1 MGFSISRA
9 LSQSLGASGGFAD
22 HGWMLG
28 AAAVNAAVP
37 NSPGSTRR
45 RTTPGSPHQRR
56 HPIAARRAR
65 FCISSRGR
73 SSERPTRRDE
83 LRRPSARTML
93 RLLGN
98 AISRVHAN
106 NVAVRDA
113 TCTTLRSPEIHRVPG
128 RRREAQFRDRV
139 PSARASPAR
148 SQRQIRDET
157 GAALSCGAGLGVEAA
172 QDTAGERNVD
182 ALDRIVEQSRAE
194 GRHAEHPAA
203 KVRIFA

>member
-65 FCISSRGR
+65 FCISSPAAYAPRWI
-73 SSERPTRRDE
+73 T
-83 LRRPSARTML
+83 SARRRSPTVGK
-93 RLLGN
+93 RE
-98 AISRVHAN
+98 VHAN
-106 NVAVRDA
+106 NVAVREPLA
-113 TCTTLRSPEIHRVPG
+113 
-128 RRREAQFRDRV
+128 RRCDHPRITEFPVGGVRHKFRDRV

-148 SQRQIRDET
+148 SQRQIRDEI